1 MYSRSAK
8 GRGKGDPNRNP
19 WLAKMGEGVLPPQI
33 SGDTVT
39 LLTYIEIF
47 KYKLSKIYVCLMVF
61 KATFN
66 KILVISWRSV
76 LFVEETGG
84 PRENHRP
91 VASC

>member
-1 MYSRSAK
+1 MPLPILVPMKTSFPSAK
-8 GRGKGDPNRNP
+8 ALKLFT
-19 WLAKMGEGVLPPQI
+19 WLTVSA
-33 SGDTVT
+33 SDTVT

-91 VASC
+91 VAS